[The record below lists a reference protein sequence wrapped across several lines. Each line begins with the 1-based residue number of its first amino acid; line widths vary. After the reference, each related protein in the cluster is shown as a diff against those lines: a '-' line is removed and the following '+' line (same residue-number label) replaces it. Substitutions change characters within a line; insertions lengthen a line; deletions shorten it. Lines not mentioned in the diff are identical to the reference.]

1 MGGNEHISRTPLIFT
16 HICGISSFNL
26 RIYCHSLC
34 VCVRA
39 LCVFSPSCRLSSL
52 STDVLSTVLENKR
65 DGRVA
70 GCTCQ
75 KDIRAS
81 LLSTKVT
88 CLMLS
93 FSYQRN
99 GFIAFDILLLELIR
113 WLIIINTIFFCCCL
127 HLIEHLLLYALVS
140 FKLSAVF
147 WLL

>member
-1 MGGNEHISRTPLIFT
+1 MVFKVLIWEF
-16 HICGISSFNL
+16 IAP
-26 RIYCHSLC
+26 RVC
-34 VCVRA
+34 VCAHVRVCTR
-39 LCVFSPSCRLSSL
+39 CVYFPWVVASPCSPRAFW
-52 STDVLSTVLENKR
+52 VPAVLENKQG
-65 DGRVA
+65 GRVA

-75 KDIRAS
+75 KDVRAS

-113 WLIIINTIFFCCCL
+113 WLIIINTVFFCCCL

-147 WLL
+147 WLLWSVKGK